1 MRCIRASSR
10 FPRIALPMLASASLI
25 AAGCAGLDPHG
36 VGTGKY
42 MQYLEGG
49 AVVTEMETAISGMLN
64 CAEQA
69 HARIRETPNLAGR
82 LKCAGSP
89 TSEPL
94 AFSLL
99 IRSTQG
105 RLEGYQDAA
114 PYRIRTSTGARCRAI
129 LNSAKADGKTAIIE
143 DKCGP

>member
-1 MRCIRASSR
+1 MRCVRSSSR
-10 FPRIALPMLASASLI
+10 SRRIALAQLASASLI

-36 VGTGKY
+36 VGTGGY

-49 AVVTEMETAISGMLN
+49 AVVTETETAVSGMMN
-64 CAEQA
+64 CAEQS
-69 HARIRETPNLAGR
+69 HARIRENPNLAGR

-89 TSEPL
+89 SLEPL

-105 RLEGYQDAA
+105 RLDGFQDGA
-114 PYRIRTSTGARCRAI
+114 PYRIRTLTSARCRAI
-129 LNSAKADGKTAIIE
+129 LNSVKAGGKTAVLE
-143 DKCGP
+143 DNCGS